1 MEKLTLSAEDS
12 RAKMSASLESV
23 LVSLGQEVDSSGTQ
37 YDLRKKS
44 KHTLS
49 SWKMCQDFY
58 QATKDAISESSSLKW
73 PTQGIAT
80 SNGEFWIRNSSES
93 PNGVEECSSSLASIL
108 QSSQEVD
115 KRYYLSA
122 KAAEGILRRATR
134 RGKHLPPR
142 LEKALM
148 QVAQN
153 LDREIQ

>member
-12 RAKMSASLESV
+12 RAKTSASLESV

-93 PNGVEECSSSLASIL
+93 PNVAVVSSLS
-108 QSSQEVD
+108 EVLETEVSP
-115 KRYYLSA
+115 RYTLSP
-122 KAAEGILRRATR
+122 KACEGIMRRASR
-134 RGKHLPPR
+134 RGKTLPPA
-142 LEKALM
+142 LEKALL
-148 QVAQN
+148 QGC
-153 LDREIQ
+153 EGSETTK